1 MCKKWPICTDRN
13 SGLPLLKA
21 APSLPQPGTLKLGR
35 TRRLISIA
43 EKFSDAGID
52 VTRRSDVQEMIN
64 LHKLKQQ
71 VPFLKAIAIKIFQ
84 FGKQSLT

>member
-1 MCKKWPICTDRN
+1 MQEMADLHRSKQRFALIKGGAIA
-13 SGLPLLKA
+13 SE
-21 APSLPQPGTLKLGR
+21 PGTLKLGR

-84 FGKQSLT
+84 LGKQSLT